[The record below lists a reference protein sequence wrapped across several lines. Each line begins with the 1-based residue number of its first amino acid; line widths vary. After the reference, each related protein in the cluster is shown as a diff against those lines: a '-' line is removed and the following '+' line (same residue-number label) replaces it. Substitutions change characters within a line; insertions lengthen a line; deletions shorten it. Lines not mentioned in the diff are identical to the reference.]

1 MGDQQ
6 VKNKVVREV
15 IDFVRSHQLLFD
27 QILQEDLSDADDLT
41 MEQINLVVGILTK
54 VHICVQFVCY
64 TVFQVDFTSVDS
76 YIADILAI

>member
-15 IDFVRSHQLLFD
+15 IEFVRSHQLLFD
-27 QILQEDLSDADDLT
+27 QILREDLSDADDLT

-54 VHICVQFVCY
+54 VHICVQF
-64 TVFQVDFTSVDS
+64 
-76 YIADILAI
+76 A